1 MKREEKAR
9 QLQKIQENL
18 QTAQSVILVD
28 FTGMPAPK
36 EVAFRRVLA
45 DSGAKFLVVKNT
57 LLSRSFQTLG
67 YPLPS
72 EDWFRLP
79 TGIVLSFSDPL
90 ASIKP
95 LRKYQEENEGIP
107 RIKGI
112 LIEKE
117 PVSKEIFE
125 RLRQYDSK
133 SHLMAECIGGI
144 TAPLSALSGVLI
156 SPLVELVGVLEEITR
171 KKREEGEAE

>member
-1 MKREEKAR
+1 MKREEKSR

-18 QTAQSVILVD
+18 EAAQSVILVD

-36 EVAFRRVLA
+36 EVAFRRMLA
-45 DSGAKFLVVKNT
+45 DSGVKFHVVKNT
-57 LLSRSFQTLG
+57 LLAKSFQTLG
-67 YPLPS
+67 FPVPS

-95 LRKYQEENEGIP
+95 LKKYQEENEGIP

-117 PVSKEIFE
+117 PVSGEIIE
-125 RLRQYDSK
+125 KLRQYNSK
-133 SHLMAECIGGI
+133 SHLTAECIGGLI
-144 TAPLSALSGVLI
+144 APLNALTWVLI
-156 SPLVELVGVLEEITR
+156 SPFVELVGVLEEIAR
-171 KKREEGEAE
+171 KKSEEGDAE